1 MLWWRK
7 AGILKTGQTEESGD
21 FATGKTGTFCD
32 KGAQNLLALN
42 YKNGKN
48 LCFCTRENH
57 SLSSKK
63 QYENCNFGN
72 LTSKHGPSFV
82 RRKPPS
88 GAEGRVKQICLL
100 EALSGK
106 NRIPLTKT
114 KSKEPAGHS
123 PKECCPTEK
132 KKSL

>member
-72 LTSKHGPSFV
+72 LTSKAWAKLCKEKTTLG
-82 RRKPPS
+82 S
-88 GAEGRVKQICLL
+88 GRAG
-100 EALSGK
+100 EADLFARSVI
-106 NRIPLTKT
+106 RQ
-114 KSKEPAGHS
+114 E
-123 PKECCPTEK
+123 
-132 KKSL
+132 